1 MHPEISGHLEQ
12 AINLVHP
19 QELSMHSF
27 VLSLAFVVLLAGC
40 STPDAQRRL
49 HAAEEALDTHGP
61 ITSLFHSSL
70 YYPAEQA
77 LQYDGYVVGIEKSPR
92 DAISSPSDILVA
104 APAGVGMSDAQAKD
118 KLNDGKLLYVSHII
132 ESKASAA
139 AQLGSWQANCA
150 QYNLYEFQE
159 KPQLIAKCP
168 DAPVRKYA
176 AKTAFAS
183 SWDAL
188 AGLREALKVKA
199 DRTRYSHLLV
209 IVMGWNTP
217 QDEAV
222 RNFNS
227 IVNSMAIAAPTGFR
241 PLVIGVTWP
250 SMWASAWI
258 DPVFKAVSFPYK
270 AADADELGLTWLGVL
285 LHNTVQPARDNG
297 LPVVV
302 IGHSFGSRAA
312 SLAACAGP
320 AIYQTQPLARKQLDH
335 LINLQGAFLSRRLF
349 SEDDKGLHFPERC
362 PNIRN
367 IILTA
372 SAYDTAI
379 EAPFWGTY
387 AGDERSFSRHCKGAE
402 RKLKCASVDATGAL
416 TDYPGNPASHIL
428 YVDASMLIRENAYG
442 TGGGAHSDIY
452 RKEHGALLHKLI
464 SQGDSAPHQAA
475 SK

>member
-1 MHPEISGHLEQ
+1 MH
-12 AINLVHP
+12 A
-19 QELSMHSF
+19 F
-27 VLSLAFVVLLAGC
+27 ALSLVLAVLLAGC

-49 HAAEEALDTHGP
+49 HAAEQTLDTGGP

-70 YYPAEQA
+70 YYPSEQA
-77 LQYDGYVVGIEKSPR
+77 LQYDGYMIGIEKSPR
-92 DAISSPSDILVA
+92 EAISVPSDILIA
-104 APAGVGMSDAQAKD
+104 APQSVGMSDAQAKD

-132 ESKASAA
+132 ESKASTA
-139 AQLGSWQANCA
+139 AQLGNWQANCTH
-150 QYNLYEFQE
+150 YNLYEFQE

-168 DAPVRKYA
+168 DAPAHTYM

-183 SWDAL
+183 SWGAL
-188 AGLREALKVKA
+188 AGLRENLKTKA
-199 DRTRYSHLLV
+199 DRKRYSHLLV

-227 IVNSMAIAAPTGFR
+227 IVNSMAAAAPAGFR

-258 DPVFKAVSFPYK
+258 DPVFKVVSFPYK

-285 LHNTVQPARDNG
+285 LHDTVQPARDNG

-320 AIYQTQPLARKQLDH
+320 AIYQSQPLARKPLDH

-362 PNIRN
+362 PNVRN

-379 EAPFWGTY
+379 DIPFWGTY
-387 AGDERSFSRHCKGAE
+387 AGDERSFARYCKGDD
-402 RKLKCASVDATGAL
+402 RKLKCASANAAGEL
-416 TDYPGNPASHIL
+416 TNYPGNPASHIL
-428 YVDASMLIRENAYG
+428 YVDASMLIREKAYG

-452 RKEHGALLHKLI
+452 RKEHGTLLHKLI
-464 SQGDSAPHQAA
+464 SQGESAPRLET